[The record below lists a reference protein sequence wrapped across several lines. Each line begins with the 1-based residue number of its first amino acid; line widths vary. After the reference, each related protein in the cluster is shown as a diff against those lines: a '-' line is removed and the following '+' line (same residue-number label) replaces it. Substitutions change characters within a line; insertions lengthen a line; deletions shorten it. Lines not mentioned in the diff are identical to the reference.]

1 MNEAPSD
8 ILFLPHADI
17 LEGSGPGTEVLK
29 FTLDDP
35 DGPLSTPC
43 EIVEDYVP
51 FELKSNDTMFSVVV
65 ARNQWLDYE
74 ERAEYRFEIFCV
86 DEEFMI
92 GKVMIPTIFT
102 SLKKIIYHLNFNLIS
117 YIYLFCNVHG
127 KSGYIILRG
136 FLCRI
141 QNITVSVTDVNEAPV
156 SLELLGTGTIPTNG
170 SVGYK
175 IGKIVVIDP
184 DMGQHHTVVAIG
196 RNSDIIKVINSE
208 SYIMQIIGRLFIES
222 KQLIRWVD

>member
-1 MNEAPSD
+1 MELNVENVNEAPSD

-17 LEGSGPGTEVLK
+17 PEGSGPGTEVLK
-29 FTLDDP
+29 FTVDDP

-74 ERAEYRFEIFCV
+74 ERDEYRFEIFCA

-92 GKVMIPTIFT
+92 GKVMILTIF
-102 SLKKIIYHLNFNLIS
+102 KIIYHLNFDLVS

-127 KSGYIILRG
+127 KSGYIILTA
-136 FLCRI
+136 FLYGI
-141 QNITVSVTDVNEAPV
+141 
-156 SLELLGTGTIPTNG
+156 
-170 SVGYK
+170 
-175 IGKIVVIDP
+175 
-184 DMGQHHTVVAIG
+184 
-196 RNSDIIKVINSE
+196 
-208 SYIMQIIGRLFIES
+208 
-222 KQLIRWVD
+222 